1 MASSSCTIHMTFIRI
16 CSFFAHFLFS
26 LHCFPRE
33 YYIYL
38 ISFMRFA
45 LCCVRLNTRIVNGV
59 SCVVCRVSCMCA
71 AIFKMNI
78 RICSTLF
85 FGFFACL
92 VPSFF
97 AFVQIILVLRQ
108 TFITFFTWQPND
120 TQQTVFK
127 AIILLIFDNA
137 RRRIRREQKKIIR
150 KSTTNRIITRGIKI
164 IKKKSRDTSNGK

>member
-1 MASSSCTIHMTFIRI
+1 MLC
-16 CSFFAHFLFS
+16 L
-26 LHCFPRE
+26 LE
-33 YYIYL
+33 YEN
-38 ISFMRFA
+38 
-45 LCCVRLNTRIVNGV
+45 CEW
-59 SCVVCRVSCMCA
+59 CVVCRVSCMCA

-164 IKKKSRDTSNGK
+164 IKKNRATHRMENEKNITILRTTYAHIQCHTRHLYLYNITFSYRVVFCM